1 MGRVIYGSDRN
12 KSARAA
18 IVADIVIPT
27 EASVSFLAPVEPSV
41 VYVDVPVV
49 QEIEKIVIK
58 EVPVDREVIVE
69 KIVTVE
75 KIVEVPV
82 EKIVTIEKIVTVEK
96 PVMIEVPVEKIV
108 HVERIVN
115 VENIERAL
123 EERKRANVYVKRL
136 SISAIINVFLLIL
149 LGVVCVQ
156 R

>member
-18 IVADIVIPT
+18 IVADIAIPT
-27 EASVSFLAPVEPSV
+27 EASVSFLAPMEPSV

-58 EVPVDREVIVE
+58 EVPVDREVIIE
-69 KIVTVE
+69 KIIYVD
-75 KIVEVPV
+75 KIVEVSVIQEVPV
-82 EKIVTIEKIVTVEK
+82 IHEIEKLV
-96 PVMIEVPVEKIV
+96 EVPVEKIV

-115 VENIERAL
+115 IENIERAL
-123 EERKRANVYVKRL
+123 EERKRTNIYVKRL

>member
-18 IVADIVIPT
+18 IVADVVVPI
-27 EASVSFLAPVEPSV
+27 EASVAFLAPVEPLV
-41 VYVDVPVV
+41 VYIDREVPVI
-49 QEIEKIVIK
+49 Q
-58 EVPVDREVIVE
+58 EVPVDRQVIVE

-108 HVERIVN
+108 EKIVPVERIVN
-115 VENIERAL
+115 IENIERAL
-123 EERKRANVYVKRL
+123 EERKRANIYVKRL